1 MDTSRRSFVRGLTAA
16 GVAMPGVAAFR
27 EDAFARLFKANAIA
41 GARTPAEVAE
51 DELYWAQIQRAFDA
65 DRTMINLN
73 NGGISPTPSHVL
85 EQMIRDLKFTNELPV
100 EHMWRILQP
109 RMETTRR
116 ELAKEFGCSPEEMA
130 IVRNASEA
138 NEIMIYGIDLKK
150 GDEVIVTNQNYG
162 RMIATWQQRERREG
176 IVLKQISF
184 KVPPPSDQSIV
195 DQFAAAITPRTRV
208 IEVTHITNL
217 TGQIMPVREIM
228 RLAKARGIE
237 VFVDGAHAFGQW
249 PMKRD
254 EMEVDFYG
262 TSLHK
267 WLHAP
272 IGAGF
277 LYVRR
282 EKIPKLWPLM
292 AAAESQ
298 TADIRKY
305 EEIGTH
311 PQANFNAVSAAL
323 AFSQGMGLD
332 RKIARLRYL
341 RDRWAK
347 RLLAESDRVRVLT
360 PLGPDKSGAICLF
373 NVEGIDPVKLGGWL
387 LDRHRIVNTPIVHP
401 EFHGIRI
408 TPSVYT
414 SVTEIDTFA
423 DAVLQAIKF
432 GIAS

>member
-1 MDTSRRSFVRGLTAA
+1 MQTSRRSFVRGLAAA
-16 GVAMPGVAAFR
+16 GVAIPAFR
-27 EDAFARLFKANAIA
+27 EDAFAHLFRANTIA
-41 GARTPAEVAE
+41 GSRTPLEVAE

-100 EHMWRILQP
+100 EHMWRVLQP
-109 RMETTRR
+109 RMESTRR

-130 IVRNASEA
+130 VVRNASEA

-150 GDEVIVTNQNYG
+150 GDEVLVTNQNYG

-184 KVPPPSDQSIV
+184 KVPPPSDQYIV
-195 DQFAAAITPRTRV
+195 DQFRAAITPRTRV
-208 IEVTHITNL
+208 IEVTHVTNL
-217 TGQIMPVREIM
+217 TGQIMPVRAIM
-228 RLAKARGIE
+228 DMAKPLGIE

-254 EMEVDFYG
+254 ELGVDFYG

-277 LYVRR
+277 LYVRQD
-282 EKIPKLWPLM
+282 KIPKLWPLM

-298 TADIRKY
+298 AADIRKY

-323 AFSQGMGLD
+323 SFSQGMGFD

-341 RDRWAK
+341 RNRWAK
-347 RLLAESDRVRVLT
+347 RLLAESPRVHVLT
-360 PLGPDKSGAICLF
+360 PLDNDKAGAICLF
-373 NVEGIDPVKLGGWL
+373 NVDGLDPVKLGGWL
-387 LDRHRIVNTPIVHP
+387 LGNHRIVTTPIVHP
-401 EFHGIRI
+401 EFSGIRI
-408 TPSVYT
+408 TPSIYT
-414 SVTEIDTFA
+414 SVSEVDTFA
-423 DAVLQAIKF
+423 DMVLKAIKT